1 MNTRRRLL
9 SWSGALTALV
19 LLGTL
24 GCRHLESQAQP
35 PLQRFAYAELH
46 MASIF
51 RVVLYAPDQK
61 TADHA
66 AEAVYH
72 RIDVLE
78 NIMTDYDPKSELMQ
92 LCRQPVGVPQKTS
105 DDLFAILKK
114 SQEISKE
121 SSGAFDITVG
131 PFIALWRQARKTKV
145 LPTPEIIAATK
156 QAVGYQKLKIDD
168 KNHTVTL
175 TVPGMK
181 LDLGGIAKGLAAEE
195 ALKVLRRLGIPRAMV
210 AASGDI
216 ALGDPPPGK
225 NGWEIGIA
233 SIDHPLQGLTEE
245 VNLANVGISTSG
257 DTEQYV
263 EIGGRR
269 YSHIV
274 DPGTGLGLTER
285 IGVTIIARTGTQSD
299 ALATAACVLGARK
312 GLACVEK
319 HPGAAALVV
328 EITPTG
334 TQVTPSTRFKKYSGT
349 ASKSR

>member
-1 MNTRRRLL
+1 MNLRLRL
-9 SWSGALTALV
+9 PSWTCILAALV
-19 LLGTL
+19 LLAIP
-24 GCRHLESQAQP
+24 GCCHLKSEP
-35 PLQRFAYAELH
+35 PLQRFSYAELH

-51 RVVLYAPDQK
+51 RIVLYAPDQK
-61 TADHA
+61 AADHA
-66 AEAVYH
+66 AETVYN
-72 RIDVLE
+72 RINALE

-92 LCRQPVGVPQKTS
+92 LCRGPVGVPQKTS

-121 SSGAFDITVG
+121 SGGAFDITVG
-131 PFIALWRQARKTKV
+131 PFIALWRQAKKTRV
-145 LPTPEIIAATK
+145 LPTPEAIAATE
-156 QAVGYQKLKIDD
+156 QSVGYKKLILDE

-175 TVPGMK
+175 TAPGMK
-181 LDLGGIAKGLAAEE
+181 LDLGGIAKGLTAEE
-195 ALKVLRRLGIPRAMV
+195 ALKVLRRLGIDRAMV

-216 ALGDPPPGK
+216 ALGNPPPGK
-225 NGWEIGIA
+225 KGWEIGIA

-245 VNLANVGISTSG
+245 VQLANVGISTSG

-274 DPGTGLGLTER
+274 DPVTGLGLTER
-285 IGVTIIARTGTQSD
+285 IGVTIIARTGTESD
-299 ALATAACVLGARK
+299 ALATAACVLGAQK

-328 EITPTG
+328 ELTPTG
-334 TQVTPSTRFKKYSGT
+334 TKVTPSHRFKKYSET
-349 ASKSR
+349 ALKGR

>member
-1 MNTRRRLL
+1 MKLRFRLL
-9 SWSGALTALV
+9 SWTSALAAL
-19 LLGTL
+19 LLL
-24 GCRHLESQAQP
+24 GCRHLESQAT
-35 PLQRFAYAELH
+35 LHRFAYAELH

-51 RVVLYAPDQK
+51 RVVLYAPDQQ

-72 RIDVLE
+72 RLNALE
-78 NIMTDYDPKSELMQ
+78 DIMTNYDPKSELMQ
-92 LCRQPVGVPQKTS
+92 LCGQPVGIPRKTS
-105 DDLFAILKK
+105 DDLFYILKK
-114 SQEISKE
+114 SQEVSKE
-121 SSGAFDITVG
+121 SGGAFDITVG
-131 PFIALWRQARKTKV
+131 PLISLWRQAKKTNV
-145 LPTPEIIAATK
+145 LPTPEVIATSK
-156 QAVGYQKLKIDD
+156 KAVGFKKLKLDE
-168 KNHTVTL
+168 KNHTATL

-181 LDLGGIAKGLAAEE
+181 LDLGGIAKGLAAQES
-195 ALKVLRRLGIPRAMV
+195 LKVLRGMGITRAMV

-225 NGWEIGIA
+225 KGWEIGIA
-233 SIDHPLQGLTEE
+233 SIDHPLQGLTGE
-245 VNLANVGISTSG
+245 VILANVGISTSG

-263 EIGGRR
+263 EIGGQR

-274 DPGTGLGLTER
+274 DPETGLGLTER
-285 IGVTIIARTGTQSD
+285 IGVTIIARTGTESD

-334 TQVTPSTRFKKYSGT
+334 TQVTPSSRFTKYSGT
-349 ASKSR
+349 AAR

>member
-1 MNTRRRLL
+1 MNLRLPLL
-9 SWSGALTALV
+9 SWTGVLTALL

-51 RVVLYAPDQK
+51 RVVLYAPDRQ

-72 RIDVLE
+72 RIDALE

-92 LCRQPVGVPQKTS
+92 LCRQPVGVPVRLS
-105 DDLFAILKK
+105 DDLFAVLKK
-114 SQEISKE
+114 SHEISKE
-121 SSGAFDITVG
+121 SDGAFDITVG
-131 PFIALWRQARKTKV
+131 PFVSLWRQARRTHV
-145 LPTPEIIAATK
+145 LPTPEAVRMAS
-156 QAVGYQKLKIDD
+156 QAVGYKKLKIDE
-168 KNHTVTL
+168 KNHTATL

-181 LDLGGIAKGLAAEE
+181 LDLGGIGKGFAAEE
-195 ALKVLRRLGIPRAMV
+195 ALKLLRGMGITRAMA

-216 ALGDPPPGK
+216 SLGDPPPGK

-233 SIDHPLQGLTEE
+233 SIDHPLQGLTGE
-245 VNLANVGISTSG
+245 VVLANVGISTSG

-263 EIGGRR
+263 EIGGQR

-274 DPGTGLGLTER
+274 DPRTGLGLTER
-285 IGVTIIARTGTQSD
+285 IGVTTIARTGTESD
-299 ALATAACVLGARK
+299 GLAKAICVYGARR
-312 GLACVEK
+312 GLAYVEK

-334 TQVTPSTRFKKYSGT
+334 TKVTPSSRFKKYSGT
-349 ASKSR
+349 AAR